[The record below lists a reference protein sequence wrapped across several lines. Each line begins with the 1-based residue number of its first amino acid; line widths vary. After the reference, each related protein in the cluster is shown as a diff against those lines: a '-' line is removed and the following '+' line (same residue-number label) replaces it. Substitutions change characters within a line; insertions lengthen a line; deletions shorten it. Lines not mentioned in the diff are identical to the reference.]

1 MNSKR
6 AKKYV
11 ITFLKVG
18 LALALVWYLFKSGR
32 LTKGSFMKL
41 LDPGNALFLIIAG
54 MVFLVSQALSSL
66 RLTFLLRM
74 IDITLKF
81 AAAFKLTMLGNFY
94 NMVIPGS
101 VGGDVVKGYYLAKAE
116 DNAKGRSSGIVIMD
130 RVIGLVALLL
140 IGGVSLIYILQLNSP
155 VLAPYRGKLGLVIAL
170 SAVVSAIFVLLLALG
185 KNRLVR
191 QRLKALAL
199 KVFKQGF
206 FYYMIE
212 GLGAVTRKRRY
223 LVFALLISFIVQFLS
238 LAGIFVLSRM
248 LGGAAPET
256 VPLMAVTSVVM
267 LFGVVPVTPG
277 NLGWTEL
284 VATFGWSA
292 IGSGNGAEIF
302 FYWRIVTLLCS
313 LPWGLSLIGGRSVG
327 S

>member
-1 MNSKR
+1 MK
-6 AKKYV
+6 AKQTKKYV
-11 ITFLKVG
+11 IAVLKAVI
-18 LALALVWYLFKSGR
+18 AIALVWYLFKSGR
-32 LTKGSFMKL
+32 LTKGSFLKL
-41 LDPGNALFLIIAG
+41 LDPGNAPFLIIAG
-54 MVFLVSQALSSL
+54 IVFLVSQALASV

-81 AAAFKLTMLGNFY
+81 AATFKLTMLGNFY

-101 VGGDVVKGYYLAKAE
+101 IGGDVVKGYYLAKAE
-116 DNAKGRSSGIVIMD
+116 DNARGRSSGIVIMD

-140 IGGVSLIYILQLNSP
+140 LGGVSVIYILQLNSP
-155 VLAPYRGKLGLVIAL
+155 VLAPYRGKLGFVIAL
-170 SAVVSAIFVLLLALG
+170 SAAVSGFFVLLLALG

-191 QRLKALAL
+191 QRLKDLAL
-199 KVFKQGF
+199 KLFKQGF

-212 GLGAVTRKRRY
+212 GLGAVTKKRRY
-223 LVFALLISFIVQFLS
+223 LVFALLISFIVQILS
-238 LAGIFVLSRM
+238 LSGIFVLSRM
-248 LGGAAPET
+248 LGGAVPET

-267 LFGVVPVTPG
+267 LFGVIPVTPG
-277 NLGWTEL
+277 NIGWTEL

-313 LPWGLSLIGGRSVG
+313 LPWGLSLVGGKSVT